1 MVVFQLVG
9 CAMAN
14 QIACWVTMKKDAQQ
28 NCNHLQIGSRFI
40 LIRRPIR
47 IIRTSRQ
54 LLCLRKLLLRVSWLV
69 FHSDILHF
77 SWRDLI
83 FQCQNLPG
91 SSKLLRE
98 ISNFSYSFWVN
109 FLSDFLV
116 QNLTESSEETSPS
129 PAELI
134 TSLPGQA
141 DSPDSPEALITTS
154 FDNLLIEAEMIQ
166 ITTQPTLNKDHKNH
180 PKNIIYSVETI
191 FIENHSKF
199 LNFNF
204 FLILTLFILIA

>member
-1 MVVFQLVG
+1 M
-9 CAMAN
+9 
-14 QIACWVTMKKDAQQ
+14 
-28 NCNHLQIGSRFI
+28 
-40 LIRRPIR
+40 
-47 IIRTSRQ
+47 
-54 LLCLRKLLLRVSWLV
+54 
-69 FHSDILHF
+69 
-77 SWRDLI
+77 
-83 FQCQNLPG
+83 
-91 SSKLLRE
+91 
-98 ISNFSYSFWVN
+98 N

-204 FLILTLFILIA
+204 FLISILFILLA

>member
-1 MVVFQLVG
+1 M
-9 CAMAN
+9 
-14 QIACWVTMKKDAQQ
+14 
-28 NCNHLQIGSRFI
+28 
-40 LIRRPIR
+40 
-47 IIRTSRQ
+47 
-54 LLCLRKLLLRVSWLV
+54 
-69 FHSDILHF
+69 
-77 SWRDLI
+77 
-83 FQCQNLPG
+83 
-91 SSKLLRE
+91 
-98 ISNFSYSFWVN
+98 N
-109 FLSDFLV
+109 FLSHFLV

-141 DSPDSPEALITTS
+141 DSPEALITTS

-204 FLILTLFILIA
+204 FLIFILYILIA

>member
-1 MVVFQLVG
+1 MSQHRL
-9 CAMAN
+9 MA
-14 QIACWVTMKKDAQQ
+14 
-28 NCNHLQIGSRFI
+28 RFD
-40 LIRRPIR
+40 IRM
-47 IIRTSRQ
+47 
-54 LLCLRKLLLRVSWLV
+54 
-69 FHSDILHF
+69 
-77 SWRDLI
+77 
-83 FQCQNLPG
+83 
-91 SSKLLRE
+91 SKLAEQLKIAMRE
-98 ISNFSYSFWVN
+98 FKFFWVN
-109 FLSDFLV
+109 FVSLFFV
-116 QNLTESSEETSPS
+116 QNLTDSSEETSPS

-141 DSPDSPEALITTS
+141 DSPEALITTS

-204 FLILTLFILIA
+204 FLILTLYILIA

>member
-1 MVVFQLVG
+1 MNF
-9 CAMAN
+9 
-14 QIACWVTMKKDAQQ
+14 
-28 NCNHLQIGSRFI
+28 
-40 LIRRPIR
+40 
-47 IIRTSRQ
+47 
-54 LLCLRKLLLRVSWLV
+54 VS
-69 FHSDILHF
+69 
-77 SWRDLI
+77 I
-83 FQCQNLPG
+83 F
-91 SSKLLRE
+91 
-98 ISNFSYSFWVN
+98 F
-109 FLSDFLV
+109 V
-116 QNLTESSEETSPS
+116 QNLTDSSEKTSPS

-141 DSPDSPEALITTS
+141 DSPEVLITTS

-204 FLILTLFILIA
+204 VLILTLYILIA